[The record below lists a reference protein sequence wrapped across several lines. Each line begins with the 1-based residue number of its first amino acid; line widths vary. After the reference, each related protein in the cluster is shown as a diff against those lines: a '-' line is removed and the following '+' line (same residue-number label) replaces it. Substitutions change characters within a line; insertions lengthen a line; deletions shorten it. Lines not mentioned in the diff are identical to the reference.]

1 MREGGREGLGGFICH
16 HWMSRGARI
25 TNETE
30 DSNEPPELHFAAS
43 KNMEENRRRRGEGT
57 EGGWKEDAEWGACVQ

>member
-1 MREGGREGLGGFICH
+1 MASFVIIGCREAPR
-16 HWMSRGARI
+16 RI